1 MKIYPASSPVPRV
14 RVNALLSAEEADMLQ
29 RLLEKLT
36 KEECRSL
43 ADSEEEAAA
52 FAQVASKMR
61 RQINAAEE
69 LPQLPDYDD

>member
-1 MKIYPASSPVPRV
+1 MKIYPASGPVPRV
-14 RVNALLSAEEADMLQ
+14 RVNALLSTEEAEVLQ

-36 KEECRSL
+36 EKDCLAL

-61 RQINAAEE
+61 RQLNAAEE
-69 LPQLPDYDD
+69 LPELPDYDD